1 MPGRP
6 WLVWSAAG
14 AVPVLWARAGNC
26 GGRPIK
32 TGAFGLPVPPDHRPR
47 KAKAAARRGCRW
59 SGRSTLLDPM
69 KEEEGGRGCR
79 AGAAARLR
87 GRGAPASAAKRPPT
101 APGRAGGRFSPRRR
115 PGSPQAP
122 RQRLRPG
129 RRASTSRRRSARCSR
144 SRGRSSSPPA
154 CAGAAHAGPACS

>member
-1 MPGRP
+1 MGRTCRGLRTAIRYLHNIP
-6 WLVWSAAG
+6 HKLSSPPRNAPRRRRPAAG
-14 AVPVLWARAGNC
+14 SA
-26 GGRPIK
+26 
-32 TGAFGLPVPPDHRPR
+32 R

-87 GRGAPASAAKRPPT
+87 GRGTPACAAKRPP
-101 APGRAGGRFSPRRR
+101 APGRAGGGLSPLRR

>member
-14 AVPVLWARAGNC
+14 AAAMLWAQAGNC
-26 GGRPIK
+26 GERPIK

-59 SGRSTLLDPM
+59 SARSTLLAPM

-87 GRGAPASAAKRPPT
+87 GR
-101 APGRAGGRFSPRRR
+101 AGGGLSPLHR

>member
-14 AVPVLWARAGNC
+14 AVPVLWAQAGNC

-87 GRGAPASAAKRPPT
+87 GRGAPASAAKRPP